1 MIHYNKVGNSSL
13 RGSSIGLAATIS
25 AARSTLRL
33 RAPWATQPLTGLTIP
48 QAKQKITRM
57 MQAPRQLLS
66 RRAVLGF
73 ACLAPFAGHSA
84 QAAERVTFADIA
96 VADDVFTEKARQ
108 LAGRVVEMRGY
119 MAPPLKPEIDF
130 FVLTSLPTA
139 ICPFCD
145 AAASWPDDIVL
156 VKLSRPVRALAY
168 DILLNVSGTLEIGE
182 DTDAATGF
190 VSLVRL
196 RDAKYSKV

>member
-1 MIHYNKVGNSSL
+1 
-13 RGSSIGLAATIS
+13 
-25 AARSTLRL
+25 
-33 RAPWATQPLTGLTIP
+33 
-48 QAKQKITRM
+48 
-57 MQAPRQLLS
+57 
-66 RRAVLGF
+66 
-73 ACLAPFAGHSA
+73 
-84 QAAERVTFADIA
+84 VTFADIS
-96 VADDVFTEKARQ
+96 VADDQYTDKARK
-108 LAGRVVEMRGY
+108 LAGTAVQMHGY

-156 VKLSRPVRALAY
+156 VRLSRPVRALAY
-168 DILLNVSGTLEIGE
+168 DRLLNVSGILEIGT

-196 RDAKYSKV
+196 RDATYVRV

>member
-1 MIHYNKVGNSSL
+1 MMKPRIAL
-13 RGSSIGLAATIS
+13 RPVNID
-25 AARSTLRL
+25 RS
-33 RAPWATQPLTGLTIP
+33 P
-48 QAKQKITRM
+48 
-57 MQAPRQLLS
+57 LS
-66 RRAVLGF
+66 RRSVLGL
-73 ACLAPFAGHSA
+73 ACLAPFASLPA
-84 QAAERVTFADIA
+84 RAAELVTFADIS
-96 VADDVFTEKARQ
+96 VADDQYTDKARK
-108 LAGRVVEMRGY
+108 LAGKVVEMHGY

-156 VKLSRPVRALAY
+156 VHLSRPVRALAY
-168 DILLNVSGTLEIGE
+168 DRLLDVSGILEIGI

-196 RDAKYSKV
+196 RDAKYTKV

>member
-1 MIHYNKVGNSSL
+1 MK
-13 RGSSIGLAATIS
+13 T
-25 AARSTLRL
+25 TQTRL
-33 RAPWATQPLTGLTIP
+33 RSVRGD
-48 QAKQKITRM
+48 RSV
-57 MQAPRQLLS
+57 LS
-66 RRAVLGF
+66 RRSMLGL
-73 ACLAPFAGHSA
+73 ACLAPFAA
-84 QAAERVTFADIA
+84 LPADAAELVTFADIT
-96 VADDVFTEKARQ
+96 VADDQYTEKARK
-108 LAGRVVEMRGY
+108 LAGKLVEMRGY

-156 VKLSRPVRALAY
+156 VRLSSPVRALAY
-168 DILLNVSGTLEIGE
+168 DRLLNVSGVLEIGI

-196 RDAKYSKV
+196 RDAKYTKV

>member
-1 MIHYNKVGNSSL
+1 MH
-13 RGSSIGLAATIS
+13 
-25 AARSTLRL
+25 
-33 RAPWATQPLTGLTIP
+33 
-48 QAKQKITRM
+48 M
-57 MQAPRQLLS
+57 MQAPGTLLS
-66 RRAVLGF
+66 RRSVLGL
-73 ACLAPFAGHSA
+73 ACLAPFAGLPA
-84 QAAERVTFADIA
+84 QAAELVTFADIS
-96 VADDVFTEKARQ
+96 VADDVFTEKARR
-108 LAGRVVEMRGY
+108 LAGTVVQMRGY

>member
-1 MIHYNKVGNSSL
+1 MKPLSIKP
-13 RGSSIGLAATIS
+13 RGLIIPS
-25 AARSTLRL
+25 RL
-33 RAPWATQPLTGLTIP
+33 DGAG
-48 QAKQKITRM
+48 
-57 MQAPRQLLS
+57 LS
-66 RRAVLGF
+66 RRSLLSL
-73 ACLAPFAGHSA
+73 ACLAPFATLPA
-84 QAAERVTFADIA
+84 QAAERVTFADLS
-96 VADDVFTEKARQ
+96 VADDVYTEKARK
-108 LAGRVVEMRGY
+108 LAGKGVEMRGY

-168 DILLNVSGTLEIGE
+168 DILLNVSGTLQIGE
-182 DTDAATGF
+182 TTDAATGF

-196 RDAKYSKV
+196 NDAKYSKV

>member
-1 MIHYNKVGNSSL
+1 MK
-13 RGSSIGLAATIS
+13 T
-25 AARSTLRL
+25 TQTRL
-33 RAPWATQPLTGLTIP
+33 RSVRGD
-48 QAKQKITRM
+48 RSV
-57 MQAPRQLLS
+57 LS
-66 RRAVLGF
+66 RRSMLGL
-73 ACLAPFAGHSA
+73 ACLAPFAA
-84 QAAERVTFADIA
+84 LPARAAELVTFADIT
-96 VADDVFTEKARQ
+96 VADDQYTEKARK
-108 LAGRVVEMRGY
+108 LAGKLVEMRGY

-168 DILLNVSGTLEIGE
+168 DRLLDVSGILEIGI

-196 RDAKYSKV
+196 RDAKYAKV

>member
-1 MIHYNKVGNSSL
+1 M
-13 RGSSIGLAATIS
+13 RGD
-25 AARSTLRL
+25 RSV
-33 RAPWATQPLTGLTIP
+33 
-48 QAKQKITRM
+48 
-57 MQAPRQLLS
+57 LS
-66 RRAVLGF
+66 RRSLLGL
-73 ACLAPFAGHSA
+73 ACLAPFAA
-84 QAAERVTFADIA
+84 LPADAAELVTFADIT
-96 VADDVFTEKARQ
+96 VADDQYTEKARK
-108 LAGRVVEMRGY
+108 LAGKLVEMRGY

-156 VKLSRPVRALAY
+156 VRLSRPVRALAF
-168 DILLNVSGTLEIGE
+168 DRLLNVSGILEIGI

-196 RDAKYSKV
+196 RDATYTRV

>member
-1 MIHYNKVGNSSL
+1 MLKPRNL
-13 RGSSIGLAATIS
+13 
-25 AARSTLRL
+25 
-33 RAPWATQPLTGLTIP
+33 IP
-48 QAKQKITRM
+48 PVQLDR
-57 MQAPRQLLS
+57 PLLS
-66 RRAVLGF
+66 RRSMVGL
-73 ACLAPFAGHSA
+73 ACLAPFISLPAR
-84 QAAERVTFADIA
+84 AAELITFTDIA
-96 VADDVFTEKARQ
+96 AADDQYTEKARK
-108 LAGRVVEMRGY
+108 LAGKVVEMHGY

-156 VKLSRPVRALAY
+156 VHLSRPVRALAY
-168 DILLNVSGTLEIGE
+168 DRLLDVSGTLEIGI

-196 RDAKYSKV
+196 RDAKYVKV

>member
-1 MIHYNKVGNSSL
+1 MMKPRNPIRSVHG
-13 RGSSIGLAATIS
+13 
-25 AARSTLRL
+25 ARS
-33 RAPWATQPLTGLTIP
+33 
-48 QAKQKITRM
+48 
-57 MQAPRQLLS
+57 LLS
-66 RRAVLGF
+66 RRSALGL
-73 ACLAPFAGHSA
+73 ACLAPFAA
-84 QAAERVTFADIA
+84 WPARAAELIAFSDIS
-96 VADDVFTEKARQ
+96 VADDQYTEKARK
-108 LAGRVVEMRGY
+108 LAGKVVEMHGY

-156 VKLSRPVRALAY
+156 VHLSRPVRALAY
-168 DILLNVSGTLEIGE
+168 DRLLDVSGILEIGI

-196 RDAKYSKV
+196 RDAKYAKV

>member
-1 MIHYNKVGNSSL
+1 MIKPISIKPGSL
-13 RGSSIGLAATIS
+13 VIPSRIGSTS
-25 AARSTLRL
+25 
-33 RAPWATQPLTGLTIP
+33 
-48 QAKQKITRM
+48 
-57 MQAPRQLLS
+57 LS
-66 RRAVLGF
+66 RRSLIGL
-73 ACLAPFAGHSA
+73 ACLAPFAA
-84 QAAERVTFADIA
+84 LPARAAERVTFADLS
-96 VADDVFTEKARQ
+96 VADDVYTEKARK
-108 LAGRVVEMRGY
+108 LAGKPVEMRGY

-156 VKLSRPVRALAY
+156 VKLFRPVRALNY

-182 DTDAATGF
+182 TTDAATGF

-196 RDAKYSKV
+196 SDAKYSKV

>member
-1 MIHYNKVGNSSL
+1 M
-13 RGSSIGLAATIS
+13 
-25 AARSTLRL
+25 
-33 RAPWATQPLTGLTIP
+33 
-48 QAKQKITRM
+48 RM
-57 MQAPRQLLS
+57 MHAPRMLLS
-66 RRAVLGF
+66 RRSVLAV
-73 ACLAPFAGHSA
+73 ACLAAFAPPRA
-84 QAAERVTFADIA
+84 RAAERVTFNDLS
-96 VADDVFTEKARQ
+96 VADDVFTEKARR
-108 LAGRVVEMRGY
+108 LAGRAVEMRGY

>member
-1 MIHYNKVGNSSL
+1 MAKPRNLV
-13 RGSSIGLAATIS
+13 
-25 AARSTLRL
+25 
-33 RAPWATQPLTGLTIP
+33 RAVHSDQSV
-48 QAKQKITRM
+48 
-57 MQAPRQLLS
+57 LS
-66 RRAVLGF
+66 RRSILGL
-73 ACLAPFAGHSA
+73 ACLAPFACLPA
-84 QAAERVTFADIA
+84 RAAERVTFADLT
-96 VADDVFTEKARQ
+96 VADDQYTEKARK
-108 LAGRVVEMRGY
+108 LAGKMVEMHGY

-156 VKLSRPVRALAY
+156 VHLSRPVRALAY
-168 DILLNVSGTLEIGE
+168 DRLLDVSGILEIGI

-196 RDAKYSKV
+196 REAKYAKV

>member
-1 MIHYNKVGNSSL
+1 MMKVGNAILAL
-13 RGSSIGLAATIS
+13 RGE
-25 AARSTLRL
+25 
-33 RAPWATQPLTGLTIP
+33 RAV
-48 QAKQKITRM
+48 
-57 MQAPRQLLS
+57 LS
-66 RRAVLGF
+66 RRSMLGV
-73 ACLAPFAGHSA
+73 ALLAPFASLPAG
-84 QAAERVTFADIA
+84 AAELVTFADIA
-96 VADDVFTEKARQ
+96 VADDQYTERARK
-108 LAGRVVEMRGY
+108 LAGKAVDMRGY

-156 VKLSRPVRALAY
+156 VRLSRPVRALAY
-168 DILLNVSGTLEIGE
+168 DRLLNVSGTLEIGI

-196 RDAKYSKV
+196 RDAQYTKV

>member
-1 MIHYNKVGNSSL
+1 MMKVGNAILAL
-13 RGSSIGLAATIS
+13 RGE
-25 AARSTLRL
+25 
-33 RAPWATQPLTGLTIP
+33 RAV
-48 QAKQKITRM
+48 
-57 MQAPRQLLS
+57 LS
-66 RRAVLGF
+66 RRSMLGV
-73 ACLAPFAGHSA
+73 ALLAPLASLPAG
-84 QAAERVTFADIA
+84 AAELVTFADIA
-96 VADDVFTEKARQ
+96 VADDQYTEKARK
-108 LAGRVVEMRGY
+108 LAGRAVDMRGY

-156 VKLSRPVRALAY
+156 VRLSRPVRALAY
-168 DILLNVSGTLEIGE
+168 DRLLNVSGTLEIGI

-196 RDAKYSKV
+196 RDAQYTKV

>member
-1 MIHYNKVGNSSL
+1 MMKTRDLVRALHGD
-13 RGSSIGLAATIS
+13 RSI
-25 AARSTLRL
+25 
-33 RAPWATQPLTGLTIP
+33 
-48 QAKQKITRM
+48 
-57 MQAPRQLLS
+57 LS
-66 RRAVLGF
+66 RRSMLGLVG
-73 ACLAPFAGHSA
+73 LAPFASLPA
-84 QAAERVTFADIA
+84 RAAELVTFADIS
-96 VADDVFTEKARQ
+96 VADDQYTEKARK
-108 LAGRVVEMRGY
+108 LAGKVVAMHGY

-168 DILLNVSGTLEIGE
+168 DRLLDVSGILEIGIE
-182 DTDAATGF
+182 TDAATGF

-196 RDAKYSKV
+196 REAKYTKI

>member
-1 MIHYNKVGNSSL
+1 MIKTRNVARAL
-13 RGSSIGLAATIS
+13 RIG
-25 AARSTLRL
+25 R
-33 RAPWATQPLTGLTIP
+33 PV
-48 QAKQKITRM
+48 
-57 MQAPRQLLS
+57 LS
-66 RRAVLGF
+66 RRSILRL
-73 ACLAPFAGHSA
+73 ACLAPFAALPAG
-84 QAAERVTFADIA
+84 AAALVSFADIS
-96 VADDVFTEKARQ
+96 VADDQYTEKARK
-108 LAGRVVEMRGY
+108 LAGTVVDMHGY

-168 DILLNVSGTLEIGE
+168 DRLLNVSGVLEIGIE
-182 DTDAATGF
+182 TDAATGF

-196 RDAKYSKV
+196 RDAKYTKV

>member
-1 MIHYNKVGNSSL
+1 MTETRK
-13 RGSSIGLAATIS
+13 SIVALPGD
-25 AARSTLRL
+25 RS
-33 RAPWATQPLTGLTIP
+33 
-48 QAKQKITRM
+48 
-57 MQAPRQLLS
+57 LLS
-66 RRAVLGF
+66 RRSMVGL
-73 ACLAPFAGHSA
+73 ACLAPFAA
-84 QAAERVTFADIA
+84 FPARAAELITFADIA
-96 VADDVFTEKARQ
+96 AADDQYTEKARK
-108 LAGRVVEMRGY
+108 LAGKSVEMRGY

-156 VKLSRPVRALAY
+156 VHLSRPVRALAY
-168 DILLNVSGTLEIGE
+168 DRLLDVSGTLEIGV

-196 RDAKYSKV
+196 RDAKYAKV